1 MSYILEFAQSEHVK
15 LFKPVIE
22 NILAQEP
29 DMFIMSDDG
38 ETVKTHKILISM
50 FSRSLAGILSDHHE
64 CGGVPGLSVPMEAE
78 AVRNLVRVLGEGTV
92 FAGEKDELLG
102 VAKCGKLLGIEFK
115 NLQIGGKKKKS
126 VGIRSEVV
134 KLTHVPEN
142 NDANLSFNETAIEA
156 GKESKEEVIRKKTS
170 STAPKNVVI
179 KKEKVQN
186 MYKKSTDICTAGN
199 MVNSMQDLL
208 AMSITILR
216 PEASKHGVSSKSGR
230 KPKLQLVEEVWE
242 HYLKFHLKQTE
253 GDLMGSEVRMNIKE
267 EKAEGEEDDNG
278 NSKREARREDGVENL
293 GDCDNEEQNYEET
306 SEETEKLQGG
316 NDDEEVADGINPLEI
331 ALAKKDKE
339 NSSDGLDLD

>member
-1 MSYILEFAQSEHVK
+1 MSYILEIEKTEHVK
-15 LFKPVIE
+15 IFKPVIE
-22 NILAQEP
+22 NILTQEP

-64 CGGVPGLSVPMEAE
+64 CGGVPGLSVPMKAE

-102 VAKCGKLLGIEFK
+102 VAKCGKLLGIEFM

-126 VGIRSEVV
+126 VDIRSDAV

-142 NDANLSFNETAIEA
+142 NDANMSFNETAIEA
-156 GKESKEEVIRKKTS
+156 GKESKEEVIRKKT
-170 STAPKNVVI
+170 KNVVI

-253 GDLMGSEVRMNIKE
+253 GNLMGSDVKMNIKE
-267 EKAEGEEDDNG
+267 EKAEGEEDNNG
-278 NSKREARREDGVENL
+278 NSKREARCEDGEENL
-293 GDCDNEEQNYEET
+293 GDCDDEEQNDEET
-306 SEETEKLQGG
+306 SEETEQLQDGRK
-316 NDDEEVADGINPLEI
+316 EVTDGMNPLEI
-331 ALAKKDKE
+331 ALSKEDEE